1 MTPDILKI
9 FSSLQTTSGC
19 KNESLT
25 FFDVA
30 DNLSSNGFGFAQ
42 GYVASNGMNNVASP
56 QALSGF
62 IPDNYEVIISSAQL
76 CSASD
81 TTGGCSVVAPGSDAA
96 HGFGGDRIVVMEY
109 TMPESTCTDCTNT
122 VSGGGD
128 LNTNLPAIW
137 ALGSDVVNIA
147 QYGAGPN
154 GVCSGWGS
162 GAGEF
167 DIHEV
172 LPGDEPKNIG
182 YASFHMGDHFSG
194 TPEQGFVRP
203 TGPATQKLAYIL
215 SGSYVGIHVL
225 GSDFNMADG
234 LDADDVQAL
243 ISGQSDA
250 SSGPKGIS
258 KLANSGSPAYAA
270 EVASTTFTAILSG

>member
-1 MTPDILKI
+1 MDVRKNLLP
-9 FSSLQTTSGC
+9 FSS
-19 KNESLT
+19 
-25 FFDVA
+25 A

-42 GYVASNGMNNVASP
+42 GYVASNGMNNVDSP
-56 QALSGF
+56 QVLSGF
-62 IPDNYEVIISSAQL
+62 IPDNYEVIVSSAQL
-76 CSASD
+76 CSDSD
-81 TTGGCSVVAPGSDAA
+81 KTGGCRVVAPGSDAA

-122 VSGGGD
+122 ISGGGD

-147 QYGAGPN
+147 QYGAGPD

-182 YASFHMGDHFSG
+182 YASFHMGNHYSG
-194 TPEQGFVRP
+194 TPAQGFVRP
-203 TGPATQKLAYIL
+203 TGSATQKLAYVL
-215 SGSYVGIHVL
+215 SGSYAGIHIL
-225 GSDFNMADG
+225 GDDFNMDDG

-243 ISGQSDA
+243 IAGQSTA
-250 SSGPKGIS
+250 SSSNKGLF

-270 EVASTTFTAILSG
+270 EVPSTTFTAILSG